1 MCDNVVD
8 GSSALVAVKIVDLG
22 NQCCQIWV
30 INNKK
35 LRKENITHPTL
46 NNQFEFFVSL
56 LYHALLSIFFI
67 CSFQSL
73 KPFRI

>member
-8 GSSALVAVKIVDLG
+8 GSSALVAVQIVDLG

-35 LRKENITHPTL
+35 LGKENITHPTL

>member
-8 GSSALVAVKIVDLG
+8 GSSALVAVQIVDLG

-35 LRKENITHPTL
+35 LGKENITHPTL
-46 NNQFEFFVSL
+46 NNQFEFFCFIT
-56 LYHALLSIFFI
+56 LSCSSKYFFY
-67 CSFQSL
+67 L
-73 KPFRI
+73 